1 MAFYSNSNVEAQ
13 PVGLDLSSVMRQVY
27 VWMAFGLLVAFG
39 VAYFVGNSALQVYN
53 AYANAR
59 AIPDLSSVSLLFN
72 PVVMIGSLIAYF
84 VLAFAL
90 QPIVM
95 RARPMIGA
103 LCYLLFTA
111 LFGFMMSTIFL
122 QFETGTIAAAFIA
135 TAGMFGAMSI
145 FGYTTKIDLSQFRN
159 ILFMA
164 LIGLIVASVVNLL
177 FFSGGNS
184 LLYWLVNYAGVLI
197 FVGLTAY
204 DTQWIKNYASRVSTS
219 GDLDMGQRVAL
230 VGAFHLF
237 LDFVNLFIFLLNILG
252 GGRRR

>member
-13 PVGLDLSSVMRQVY
+13 PVGLDLSAVMRQVY
-27 VWMAFGLLVAFG
+27 IWMAFGLLVAFG
-39 VAYFVGNSALQVYN
+39 IAYVVGNSAVQALN
-53 AYANAR
+53 AYTGVRVDPAS
-59 AIPDLSSVSLLFN
+59 ISPLFN

-111 LFGFMMSTIFL
+111 LFGFMISTIFL
-122 QFETGTIAAAFIA
+122 RFEAGTIAAAFIA
-135 TAGMFGAMSI
+135 AAGMFGAMSI
-145 FGYTTKIDLSQFRN
+145 FGYTTKLDLSQFRN

-164 LIGLIVASVVNLL
+164 LVGLIIASAVNVL
-177 FFSGGNS
+177 FFRGGNN
-184 LLYWLVNYAGVLI
+184 LLYWLVNYAGVVI

-204 DTQWIKNYASRVSTS
+204 DTQWIKNYAGRVSMS
-219 GDLDMGQRVAL
+219 GDADMGQRVAL

-237 LDFVNLFIFLLNILG
+237 LDFVNLFLFLLNILG
-252 GGRRR
+252 GGRRQ

>member
-13 PVGLDLSSVMRQVY
+13 PVGLDLSAVMRQVY
-27 VWMAFGLLVAFG
+27 IWMAFGLLVAFG
-39 VAYFVGNSALQVYN
+39 VAYAVGNSALQVLNSYTGVRVN
-53 AYANAR
+53 PAN
-59 AIPDLSSVSLLFN
+59 ISPLFN

-103 LCYLLFTA
+103 ACYLLFTA
-111 LFGFMMSTIFL
+111 VFGFLMSTIFL
-122 QFETGTIAAAFIA
+122 TFQQGTIAAAFIA
-135 TAGMFGAMSI
+135 SAGMFGAMSI

-159 ILFMA
+159 VLFMA
-164 LIGLIVASVVNLL
+164 LIGLIIASFVNVL

-184 LLYWLVNYAGVLI
+184 LLYWLVNYAGVVI

-204 DTQWIKNYASRVSTS
+204 DTQWIKNYAGRVSTS
-219 GDLDMGQRVAL
+219 GDADMGQRVAL

-237 LDFVNLFIFLLNILG
+237 LDFVNLFLFLLNILG
-252 GGRRR
+252 GRRR

>member
-13 PVGLDLSSVMRQVY
+13 PVGLDLSAVMRQVY
-27 VWMAFGLLVAFG
+27 IWMAFGLLVAFG
-39 VAYFVGNSALQVYN
+39 IAYVVGNSAVQALN
-53 AYANAR
+53 AYTGVRVDPAS
-59 AIPDLSSVSLLFN
+59 ISPLFN

-111 LFGFMMSTIFL
+111 LFGFMISTIFL
-122 QFETGTIAAAFIA
+122 RFEAGTIAAAFIA

-159 ILFMA
+159 LLFMA
-164 LIGLIVASVVNLL
+164 LVGLIIASVVNVL
-177 FFSGGNS
+177 FFRGGNN
-184 LLYWLVNYAGVLI
+184 LLYWLVNYAGVVI

-204 DTQWIKNYASRVSTS
+204 DTQWIKNYAGRASMS
-219 GDLDMGQRVAL
+219 GDADMGQRVAL

-237 LDFVNLFIFLLNILG
+237 LDFVNLFLFLLNILG
-252 GGRRR
+252 GGRRQ